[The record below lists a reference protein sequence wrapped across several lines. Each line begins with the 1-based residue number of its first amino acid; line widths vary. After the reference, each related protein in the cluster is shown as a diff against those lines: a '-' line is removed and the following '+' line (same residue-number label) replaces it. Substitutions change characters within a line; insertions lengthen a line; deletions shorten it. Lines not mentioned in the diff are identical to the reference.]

1 MHRIRSLCVSFL
13 SPVTVMLFSFL
24 VLDRKRPYTL
34 LQCYLIFR
42 RNFVRL
48 ILNYSIPTNFWTPP
62 SSIPILS
69 EELWTTLFIVP
80 SLVHIMFF
88 PLSACQPFSF
98 SNLAPL
104 MVWGNQ
110 SFNPN
115 LSEQI
120 NYFAGKQIPI
130 QSIVTLIEHLKV
142 ELLYY

>member
-1 MHRIRSLCVSFL
+1 
-13 SPVTVMLFSFL
+13 
-24 VLDRKRPYTL
+24 
-34 LQCYLIFR
+34 
-42 RNFVRL
+42 
-48 ILNYSIPTNFWTPP
+48 
-62 SSIPILS
+62 
-69 EELWTTLFIVP
+69 
-80 SLVHIMFF
+80 MFF